1 MAKRARRC
9 YRNFVGLPAV
19 RFLRQHAEHGVP
31 REPTPETASRAPE
44 RASLGFCVATLCMFI
59 VPSGATWAASP
70 QYCKLYSREFVK
82 IDLNDMAEGDRAT
95 MTADKIKLRYN
106 KHFSHCLNQDKEP
119 MLPTTLIGSDS
130 YWISSML
137 KITNSCP
144 PVPKIASPAPK
155 SVAIKSVDSS
165 NGPPIPNMPQ
175 KLVCSRQEYSGFA
188 LGSEE
193 QIAWCKQNYR
203 TYNPKTGYV
212 LCANLKKDR
221 CS

>member
-1 MAKRARRC
+1 MLSEFC
-9 YRNFVGLPAV
+9 WLPAV
-19 RFLRQHAEHGVP
+19 QLFRQHAEHGVP
-31 REPTPETASRAPE
+31 REPTQEIASRAPE

-59 VPSGATWAASP
+59 VPSSATWAASP

-95 MTADKIKLRYN
+95 MTADKIKLRYD
-106 KHFSHCLNQDKEP
+106 KYFSHCLNQEKEP
-119 MLPTTLIGSDS
+119 MLPTTLIESDS

-144 PVPKIASPAPK
+144 PVPKMASPAPK
-155 SVAIKSVDSS
+155 PPEIKSIDSG
-165 NGPPIPNMPQ
+165 NRPPTLNSPQ
-175 KLVCSRQEYSGFA
+175 KLVCGRTEYSGFA
-188 LGSEE
+188 LGSKE
-193 QIAWCKQNYR
+193 QIAWCKKNYLIYNQN
-203 TYNPKTGYV
+203 TGYV